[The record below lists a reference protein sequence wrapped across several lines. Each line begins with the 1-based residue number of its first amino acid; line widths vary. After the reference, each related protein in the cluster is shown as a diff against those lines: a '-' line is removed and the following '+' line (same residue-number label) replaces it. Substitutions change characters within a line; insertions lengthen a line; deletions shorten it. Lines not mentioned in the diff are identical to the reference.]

1 MLGYQGDKM
10 KGEAL
15 HVLLNG
21 RLIDSWESGRH
32 SSRKEQRGPLREMRM
47 EERTDRGYKGKASFL
62 FFN

>member
-1 MLGYQGDKM
+1 M